1 MRTLY
6 YLMDRLEA
14 ARAMAD
20 SLREFGI
27 DDSGYYIVSKDHDG
41 LRRQSL
47 HDASVF
53 AETDLIH
60 SGLRGAIIGG
70 LCGLLFALWLAIVQP
85 FGMQIG
91 LVAFLLVALF
101 VGHFGAWVGGMVGIS
116 HENYK
121 LTPFHEAIA
130 HGKYLMVVNVRDNA
144 RARQI
149 KETLHRR
156 HPEARFEAEDSGTL
170 SLLSSR
176 TEYRPR
182 HL

>member
-6 YLMDRLEA
+6 YLMDRLDTARDMA
-14 ARAMAD
+14 AT
-20 SLREFGI
+20 LREFNI
-27 DDSGYYIVSKDHDG
+27 DDSGYFIVSKDHDG
-41 LRRQSL
+41 LRRHSL

-70 LCGLLFALWLAIVQP
+70 LCGLLFALWMAVMQP
-85 FGMQIG
+85 FDMEMG
-91 LVAFLLVALF
+91 LLTFLLVALL
-101 VGHFGAWVGGMVGIS
+101 VGHFGAWVGGMVGLS

-130 HGKYLMVVNVRDNA
+130 HGKYLMVVNLRDAA
-144 RARQI
+144 RARPL
-149 KETLHRR
+149 KEVLHRR
-156 HPEARFEAEDSGTL
+156 HPEAHFEAEDSGAL
-170 SLLSSR
+170 SLLSSKP
-176 TEYRPR
+176 EFRPR

>member
-6 YLMDRLEA
+6 YLMDRLDT
-14 ARAMAD
+14 ARAMAT
-20 SLREFGI
+20 SLRELNV

-41 LRRQSL
+41 LRRQNL

-85 FGMQIG
+85 FGMEIS
-91 LVAFLLVALF
+91 LLAFLLVALLI
-101 VGHFGAWVGGMVGIS
+101 GHFGAWVGGMVGIS

-121 LTPFHEAIA
+121 ITPFHEAIA
-130 HGKYLMVVNVRDNA
+130 HGKYLLVVNIRDNA

-149 KETLHRR
+149 KEALHRR
-156 HPEARFEAEDSGTL
+156 HPDARFEAEDSGRL
-170 SLLSSR
+170 SLLTS
-176 TEYRPR
+176 TPEYRPR